1 MDSMDTQKKAA
12 VDVEAKIAEIK
23 AHMPNTYASIQR
35 KAALLGGQAYELVRR
50 GLRGERD
57 CFYAIE
63 AGRVVGTT
71 FDASHPDIAIT
82 ALAMV
87 DLGVQCC
94 VTIWPV
100 STRPWEVNRGT
111 H

>member
-1 MDSMDTQKKAA
+1 MDTQRKAA

-50 GLRGERD
+50 GLRGEPN

-63 AGRVVGTT
+63 AGYVMGTM
-71 FDASHPDIAIT
+71 FDASHPET
-82 ALAMV
+82 VLVALGMV

-94 VTIWPV
+94 ATIWPV
-100 STRPWEVNRGT
+100 STRPWEVNRGAR
-111 H
+111 

>member
-1 MDSMDTQKKAA
+1 MDTLRAA
-12 VDVEAKIAEIK
+12 VDVEAKITEIK
-23 AHMPNTYASIQR
+23 THMPNVYASIQR
-35 KAALLGGQAYELVRR
+35 KATQIGGQAYELVRR

-63 AGRVVGTT
+63 AGRVVGTA
-71 FDASHPDIAIT
+71 FDVSHPDIAIT

-94 VTIWPV
+94 VTIWPIW
-100 STRPWEVNRGT
+100 TLPWEINRGT

>member
-1 MDSMDTQKKAA
+1 MDTMDTPRPAE
-12 VDVEAKIAEIK
+12 DVEAKIAQIK
-23 AHMPNTYASIQR
+23 AHMPNTYASIKL
-35 KAALLGGQAYELVRR
+35 KAQQVGGQAYELVRR

-63 AGRVVGTT
+63 AGYVVGTA
-71 FDASHPDIAIT
+71 FDASHPDMAIT

-94 VTIWPV
+94 VTIWPECIQ
-100 STRPWEVNRGT
+100 RQ
-111 H
+111 

>member
-1 MDSMDTQKKAA
+1 MDTPKAT

-23 AHMPNTYASIQR
+23 AHMPSTYASIQE
-35 KAALLGGQAYELVRR
+35 KARHIGGQAYELVRR

-71 FDASHPDIAIT
+71 FDASHPEISLV
-82 ALAMV
+82 ALSMV

-100 STRPWEVNRGT
+100 STRPWEINRGAL
-111 H
+111 